1 MRYLKVDYDKCNGG
15 AACQRE
21 CETACA
27 TTFFKSANPAFSAI
41 RLLPVAK
48 GAEELRIN
56 VCDQCGE
63 CVALCPTEA
72 LRSNKLGI
80 VLVDKKTCL
89 GCLMCMGGMPHSG
102 DAAGPRDTARLQVHL
117 LRGLRQGLPDGRPV
131 DRRAHQPRAADPGP
145 AVEKEPK

>member
-27 TTFFKSANPAFSAI
+27 TTFFKTPNPAFSAI

-72 LRSNKLGI
+72 LRATKLGI
-80 VLVDKKTCL
+80 VLVDKRTCV
-89 GCLMCMGGMPHSG
+89 GCLMCIGGCPTLSMRQVPETPLVFKCTSC
-102 DAAGPRDTARLQVHL
+102 AACVKVCPTGALSIAERTSPEPLI
-117 LRGLRQGLPDGRPV
+117 
-131 DRRAHQPRAADPGP
+131 P
-145 AVEKEPK
+145 AQQ